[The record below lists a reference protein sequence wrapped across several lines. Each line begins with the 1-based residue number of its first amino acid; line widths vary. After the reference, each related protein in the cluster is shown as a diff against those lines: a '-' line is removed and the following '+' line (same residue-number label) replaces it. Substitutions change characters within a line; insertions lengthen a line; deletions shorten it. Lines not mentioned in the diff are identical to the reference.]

1 MEAWIGHDSTD
12 ISFSTEAEG
21 LDFSRSS
28 DRHCDSD
35 DILNC
40 ADGQIDEINGN
51 PITDTTLK
59 VDQAAVYKIGK
70 GSSNVEFEVSNHI
83 FNIGTSSQAIVFK
96 NRFWFIGNQIWSSAD
111 GLNWIFETDEAEF
124 SSRTSHQIIL
134 FKEKLWLIGGTGGAT
149 KKKDIWSS
157 EDGIHWSEENSN
169 APFGSRDSHRLAVLN
184 DKLYLVGGEDD
195 SRNLKTDVWS
205 SVNGIDWVEETATA
219 GFDPRYGF
227 SLTEFNNKLFVIGG
241 KKDANT
247 VLNDVWSSADG
258 VQWTED
264 ASITAFSKRYVHET
278 VAFNDKLW
286 LIGGTQSNRFDDIC
300 DVWSS
305 DDGVLW
311 IEETPNTGIYY
322 CSGNQAVTLNNELY
336 LIGGYNSDSLR
347 STNGTWHS
355 EDGINWQKKTQATH
369 FSPRSGHQSIVFNN
383 KVWVIGGKDNELR
396 NDIWSTTDGLS
407 WTQETAEAEFSP
419 RDSHQVAIFDERLW
433 LIGGYGSS
441 GRLADVWSSTD
452 GIEWILETGNA
463 EFQGRYNHDA
473 VAYQGKLYVIGG
485 STTGGTMN
493 DVWSSING
501 IDWTEETSIAGFSRR
516 SSLRAAVFDGKIWVV
531 GGRDGR
537 PRNDVWSSTDGANWT
552 LEKEQAAFDGRSQH
566 ELLVFNNRLWL
577 IAGMP
582 DIFGDEPSNDVWWTD
597 DGINWQPTTDDAEF
611 SPRNLHQ
618 ALVFNDEM
626 WVLGGFADALEND
639 VWKSTEGKYWAL
651 AHKQNFNLTVEYSD
665 ITASTGYNGS
675 ISPESERIANGLQA
689 EFTLT
694 PDAGFGILN
703 VTGCNGS
710 LEGRLYTTAAL
721 TNDCQIQASFTPQYE
736 VTVIAGSHGEISPN
750 TTQFIN
756 HGNTASFVISPNT
769 GYKILA
775 VTGCSG
781 TLTDDIY
788 TTAAITNNCSVAAT
802 FELQEFQVSLNV
814 GTGGVVSPNEIQ
826 TLAYGSST
834 SFTVTPDKGFNI
846 KSVTGCSGA
855 LVDGVYTTA
864 AITNNCSVAATF
876 ELQEFQ
882 VSLNVGTGGVVS
894 PNEIQTLAYG
904 SSTSFTVTPD
914 KGFNIKSVT
923 GCSGTL
929 ADGVYT
935 TAAITSNC
943 SIAVTFELQEF
954 QVSLNVGTG
963 GIVSPSET
971 QTVTYGSSTSF
982 TVTPDEG
989 FNIKSVSGC
998 SGELDNST
1006 YKIPNTVNDCVVSV
1020 SFEAAET
1027 ENTPQNNNNA
1037 DNNSSESTSD
1047 SSGSSGGGSID
1058 LFFVLIGF
1066 LMLISDRRLRCR
1078 IM

>member
-1 MEAWIGHDSTD
+1 MKTFSRFISLIFFIPSLSLAQFSEDRNFSMEAWIGHDSTD

-383 KVWVIGGKDNELR
+383 KVWVIGGTDNELR

-419 RDSHQVAIFDERLW
+419 RYSHQVAIFDEKLW

-441 GRLADVWSSTD
+441 GFLADVWSSTD
-452 GIEWILETGNA
+452 GVEWALVTADAG
-463 EFQGRYNHDA
+463 FKKRFRHD
-473 VAYQGKLYVIGG
+473 VVTYQDKLYVIGG
-485 STTGGTMN
+485 YTGSTMN
-493 DVWSSING
+493 DVWSSVNG
-501 IDWTEETSIAGFSRR
+501 IDWTEETSSAGFSTRTD
-516 SSLRAAVFDGKIWVV
+516 LRAAVFDGKIWVV

-537 PRNDVWSSTDGANWT
+537 PRNDVWSSTDGTNWT

-566 ELLVFNNRLWL
+566 ELLVFNSRLWL

-582 DIFGDEPSNDVWWTD
+582 DIFGDDPSNDVWWTD

-639 VWKSTEGKYWAL
+639 VWKSSDGKYWAL

-665 ITASTGYNGS
+665 ITTSSGYNGS
-675 ISPESERIANGLQA
+675 ISPEGDRIANGLQA

-781 TLTDDIY
+781 TLADGIY
-788 TTAAITNNCSVAAT
+788 TTAAITNSCSVAA
-802 FELQEFQVSLNV
+802 
-814 GTGGVVSPNEIQ
+814 
-826 TLAYGSST
+826 
-834 SFTVTPDKGFNI
+834 
-846 KSVTGCSGA
+846 
-855 LVDGVYTTA
+855 
-864 AITNNCSVAATF
+864 
-876 ELQEFQ
+876 
-882 VSLNVGTGGVVS
+882 
-894 PNEIQTLAYG
+894 
-904 SSTSFTVTPD
+904 
-914 KGFNIKSVT
+914 
-923 GCSGTL
+923 
-929 ADGVYT
+929 
-935 TAAITSNC
+935 
-943 SIAVTFELQEF
+943 TFELQEF

-971 QTVTYGSSTSF
+971 QTLTYGSSTSF

-1006 YKIPNTVNDCVVSV
+1006 YRIPSTVNNCVVSV
-1020 SFEAAET
+1020 SFEAKDT
-1027 ENTPQNNNNA
+1027 EDAPQNNDDA
-1037 DNNSSESTSD
+1037 DNNSGEGSSD
-1047 SSGSSGGGSID
+1047 SSGGGSID
-1058 LFFVLIGF
+1058 LFFVLIGL
-1066 LMLISDRRLRCR
+1066 LMLISERRLRYR
-1078 IM
+1078 LV